1 MQKLPG
7 RISFIVAMIVVVCAI
22 QPVFALSPEDEQRKQ
37 RVEQLLQEAQVEW
50 EKPIPNTTTQQPT
63 NPKAT
68 VLSKTVAAA
77 NEANRMSD
85 LRTRVALLLQTA
97 SAQTSYT
104 SIFAYVG
111 KTQFIDEAF
120 RTLARVPSPIQQ
132 LQDPLLRADLYQQ
145 LSNAWRA
152 LGRGA
157 LHGTHATNKQAC
169 EKERQKYQELA
180 DRERNSAQQTLN
192 KRHKLSGSSLTFKI
206 PGGFAPHGSLQDNP
220 CLLAGPDK
228 TLLLLQHGPGTVEL
242 ALFADEFMNAIGPA
256 MGVPDLTVFEDREVP
271 IAPGVPGLMR
281 VATGTMQTTPA
292 IFAFLM
298 FTTDDPHYVIAYV
311 TSAKAYSTHLG
322 SFQELLSSVQL

>member
-1 MQKLPG
+1 MQKLLW
-7 RISFIVAMIVVVCAI
+7 RAI
-22 QPVFALSPEDEQRKQ
+22 YVLAVIIAVSAVQPVFALSPEDEQRKQ
-37 RVEQLLQEAQVEW
+37 KVEQLLQQAQVEW
-50 EKPIPNTTTQQPT
+50 EKPIPNTTTQKPT
-63 NPKAT
+63 NPKAA

-77 NEANRMSD
+77 NEANRISD
-85 LRTRVALLLQTA
+85 PRTRVTLLLQTA
-97 SAQTSYT
+97 NAQTSYT

-111 KTQFIDEAF
+111 KSQFIDEAF

-132 LQDPLLRADLYQQ
+132 IQDPLVRANLYQQ

-152 LGRGA
+152 LGKGA

-180 DRERNSAQQTLN
+180 DRDRKSAEKVLNQRQTLA
-192 KRHKLSGSSLTFKI
+192 GSSLTFKI
-206 PGGFAPHGSLQDNP
+206 PAGFMPHGSLQDNP
-220 CLLAGPDK
+220 CLLAGPDN
-228 TLLLLQHGPGTVEL
+228 TLLLLQHGSGTVEL
-242 ALFADEFMNAIGPA
+242 ALFADEFMNGIGPA
-256 MGVPDLTVFEDREVP
+256 MGVPDLTVFEDKSVQ

-298 FTTDDPHYVIAYV
+298 FTTDNAHYVIAYV
-311 TSAKAYSTHLG
+311 TSATAYSTHLG